1 MQSLWIKWILF
12 IAGLSLLA
20 GCSSDIFNPPK
31 EPVIRELTL
40 SAYEVNPGDTI
51 SVAVDVEDE
60 KDAVLSY
67 EWEVSG
73 GRLIPPTDSPEV
85 LWIMP
90 VSGGDYTIRV
100 KVTNQD
106 DKSADKR
113 ATATVRSFEN
123 PIVQIE
129 SPETDDFFVQNE
141 TITIQAN
148 ASHEN
153 GISSVNFYI
162 NDELQRTMTYQS
174 GSRYSTDVTLQSWV
188 GATELKV
195 EAVARTTR
203 TVGCDSVTI
212 YVEGIV
218 LGKE

>member
-1 MQSLWIKWILF
+1 MRSVWVKWILF
-12 IAGLSLLA
+12 TSSLCLFI

-31 EPVIRELTL
+31 EPVIHELAL

-67 EWEVSG
+67 EWEISG

-85 LWIMP
+85 SWIMP

-100 KVTNQD
+100 KVTSQD

-123 PIVQIE
+123 PVVQI
-129 SPETDDFFVQNE
+129 
-141 TITIQAN
+141 
-148 ASHEN
+148 
-153 GISSVNFYI
+153 
-162 NDELQRTMTYQS
+162 QS
-174 GSRYSTDVTLQSWV
+174 
-188 GATELKV
+188 
-195 EAVARTTR
+195 
-203 TVGCDSVTI
+203 
-212 YVEGIV
+212 
-218 LGKE
+218 